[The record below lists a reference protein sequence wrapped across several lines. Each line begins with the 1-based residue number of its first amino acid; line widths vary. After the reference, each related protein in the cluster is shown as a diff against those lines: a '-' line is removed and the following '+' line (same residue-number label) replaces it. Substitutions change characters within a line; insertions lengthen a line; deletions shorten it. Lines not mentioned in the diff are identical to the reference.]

1 VARSPSALSLTFT
14 PTGSSWLNL
23 VERWFGEITRKRIRR
38 GVFRSIEML
47 IDAINE
53 YLDNN
58 NAMPKPFTWTKDDDT
73 ILARIERCKASVRT
87 PH

>member
-1 VARSPSALSLTFT
+1 VAEPRRAL
-14 PTGSSWLNL
+14 
-23 VERWFGEITRKRIRR
+23 VGEITRKRIRR
-38 GVFRSIEML
+38 GVFQSVEML

-58 NAMPKPFTWTKDDDT
+58 NAMPKPFTWTKDADT
-73 ILARIERCKASVRT
+73 ILAKIERCKASVRT